1 MKRKLLFFA
10 VLFVLGEALLQNPAI
25 TVKSPKEK
33 YYDSLRAAFSGE
45 LVGTI
50 SSFENA
56 KGYDVINIKCMD
68 HKLGVSIYIS
78 EGNDVNYQVGDI
90 LKVTGNFIKP
100 KHGTNPGQFDNYNY
114 ARARGKDLTVFDPE
128 ISVVGSEASSFFNRI
143 KNKLVYLKRVL
154 SHIID
159 KSADPETAGVLKAM
173 LLGDKTELP
182 DNVKEDFQRC
192 NINHLT
198 ALSGLH
204 IGLIAG
210 TVYKLLRLLG
220 LPYLFSGTVG
230 IFFTFSYGYMTG
242 ASDST
247 MRAAIMLTFVI
258 VGDILGR
265 FSDLLTAMA
274 VSLFILVFSNPLKLY
289 DTGFLFSYAAVIG
302 IGVVYPC
309 LSKLIPDYDIK
320 KYSGVRKFI
329 YKILYAFISSLL
341 FSISVLSVTLPL
353 NLYFYG
359 SFCPWSVLLNL
370 IVIPLAAPLL
380 LFGIVGILVGLLS
393 YSLAGILL
401 VPSKLILRLYMGLC
415 GVTVKLP
422 YSTVIA
428 GAMKSWQMILYYGL
442 LVMLCALLFLGRE
455 RGDSELMKRPNR
467 DHFLKLK
474 KLYLRSLFVNI
485 SLLVVSATLIVLVLW
500 RPKEDMVTFLD
511 VGQGDSILLRTRCGE
526 TILVDGGSSSEKKVG
541 ENIILPALKH
551 YGISRVD
558 HVIITHSDMDHING
572 IVELLNM
579 QERSGVKVG
588 TFYMPY
594 ACKDVDTYKELAE
607 NALNAGTSVSYLRPG
622 MKLNKE
628 GFTMTCIY
636 PKADRPF
643 DNANDMSTVMVAD
656 YDGVRLLLTGDI
668 GSEAEPELYSYKDLI
683 EDIDILKVAHHGSRY
698 STSDEFLDIVKPKSA
713 VISCER
719 GGSYGHPHKELIERL
734 EEHGVKWTCT
744 SDIGAFEV
752 RKR

>member
-1 MKRKLLFFA
+1 MKRKLLFIA
-10 VLFVLGEALLQNPAI
+10 VLFVLGEAILQNPAI

-33 YYDSLRAAFSGE
+33 YYDSLRAAFSGSMTGE
-45 LVGTI
+45 VR
-50 SSFENA
+50 SFERA
-56 KGYDVINIKCMD
+56 KGYNIVNLKTDD
-68 HKLGVSIYIS
+68 HGLGVSVYIS
-78 EGNDVNYQVGDI
+78 EENALQFRVGDV
-90 LKVTGNFIKP
+90 LTVSGTFNKP
-100 KHGTNPGQFDNYNY
+100 KHATNPGQFDNYNY
-114 ARARGKDLTVFDPE
+114 SRARGKDLTVFDPE
-128 ISVVGSEASSFFNRI
+128 IGVVGSTSSSFINRI
-143 KNKLVYLKRVL
+143 KNRLVYLKNVF

-159 KSADPETAGVLKAM
+159 RSADAETAGVLKAM
-173 LLGDKTELP
+173 LLGDKSELS
-182 DNVKEDFQRC
+182 DDVKEDFQRC
-192 NINHLT
+192 SIGHLL
-198 ALSGLH
+198 AVSGLH
-204 IGLIAG
+204 IGLVAG
-210 TVYKLLRLLG
+210 TVYKLFRLLG
-220 LPYLFSGTVG
+220 LPYLLSGSIG

-274 VSLFILVFSNPLKLY
+274 VSLLILVISNPTKLY
-289 DTGFLFSYAAVIG
+289 DTGFLFSYSAVIG
-302 IGVVYPC
+302 IGAVYPC
-309 LSKLIPDYDIK
+309 LSKLIPEYDIK
-320 KYSGVRKFI
+320 KYAGVKKHI
-329 YKILYAFISSLL
+329 YKLSYAFISSLL
-341 FSISVLSVTLPL
+341 LSISVLLVTLPL

-359 SFCPWSVLLNL
+359 SFCPWSLLLNL

-380 LFGIVGILVGLLS
+380 LFGILGVIAGLVS
-393 YSLAGILL
+393 YSLAGIFIM
-401 VPSKLILRLYMGLC
+401 PSKLILRLYMLLC
-415 GVTVKLP
+415 GVTFKLP
-422 YSTVIA
+422 CSNVIA
-428 GAMKSWQMILYYGL
+428 GAMKIWQMVLYY
-442 LVMLCALLFLGRE
+442 ALLGGLCVLIYLRSDQRNTE
-455 RGDSELMKRPNR
+455 SKRRRIGN
-467 DHFLKLK
+467 HFLKK
-474 KLYLRSLFVNI
+474 KRLYCGSLFA
-485 SLLVVSATLIVLVLW
+485 VSVALFFLVLW

-511 VGQGDSILLRTRCGE
+511 VGQGDSILLRTRSGE
-526 TILVDGGSSSEKKVG
+526 TVLVDGGSSSEKKVG

-558 HVIITHSDMDHING
+558 HVIITHSDMDHTNG

-579 QERSGVKVG
+579 QEKSGVKVG

-628 GFTMTCIY
+628 GFAMTCIY

-752 RKR
+752 RMR